1 MQKRRALI
9 FLATLLGLLPG
20 LYSQIQVEMNIPRRL
35 YIAYEPIIIT
45 VGITNLTGRDITL
58 QDIDSQKWFSF
69 QVNTADDRIVPPL
82 DLNYKLSPLTIA
94 AGETVKRQLNL
105 TPLYAVHEFGVYH
118 IKASVYFGDAR
129 KYYSSTSNSFEVTEG
144 KLVYHQTVGVPEG
157 QEGAGTSREISLL
170 THRDEKYNILYIRVE
185 DRENGLVYITAPLG
199 RILLSYDPQVA
210 LDKKNQIHI
219 LHLYGPRAYVYTRIG
234 LNGEWLGQANY
245 NVVKEQPTFKKMPD
259 GSVAV
264 LGGKLDV
271 PVAQSAS
278 APATPKL
285 SDRPPGLPKDTQ
297 EIPKD

>member
-20 LYSQIQVEMNIPRRL
+20 LYSQIQVEMRIPRRL
-35 YIAYEPIIIT
+35 YIAYEPIIVT
-45 VGITNLTGRDITL
+45 VGITNLSGRDITL
-58 QDIDSQKWFSF
+58 QDIDSQKWFGF

-105 TPLYAVHEFGVYH
+105 TALYAVHEFGVYH
-118 IKASVYFGDAR
+118 IKASVYFGETR
-129 KYYSSTSNSFEVTEG
+129 KYYNSTDNSFDVTEG
-144 KLVYHQTVGVPEG
+144 KLVYHQTVGVPPG

-245 NVVKEQPTFKKMPD
+245 NVVKSQPTFKKMPD
-259 GSVAV
+259 GSVAI

-271 PVAQSAS
+271 PAN
-278 APATPKL
+278 PAANATAAPKL
-285 SDRPPGLPKDTQ
+285 SDRPPGLPKDTK

>member
-1 MQKRRALI
+1 MQQRRPFI
-9 FLATLLGLLPG
+9 FLVLFLGLLPS
-20 LYSQIQVEMNIPRRL
+20 LYSQIQVEMRIPRRL
-35 YIAYEPIIIT
+35 YIAYEPIVVT

-58 QDIDSQKWFSF
+58 QDIDNLKWFSF

-105 TPLYAVHEFGVYH
+105 TTLYAVHEFGLYH
-118 IKASVYFGDAR
+118 IKASVYFGDTQ
-129 KYYSSTSNSFEVTEG
+129 KYYSSQSNSFEVTEG

-170 THRDEKYNILYIRVE
+170 THRNEKYNILYIRVE
-185 DRENGLVYITAPLG
+185 DRENGLVYTTTPLG
-199 RILLSYDPQVA
+199 RIVLSYEPQVA
-210 LDKKNQIHI
+210 LDRKNQIHV
-219 LHLYGPRAYVYTRIG
+219 LHLFGPRAYVYSRIG

-245 NVVKEQPTFKKMPD
+245 NVVKAQPTFKKMPD
-259 GSVAV
+259 GSVAI
-264 LGGKLDV
+264 LGGKLDI
-271 PVAQSAS
+271 PANPAAG

-297 EIPKD
+297 EVPKD